1 MNEYNQREYERD
13 KKRFTEIKCEVE
25 PYAEHIGKY
34 YYAYYKDMP
43 RDKVYLKFMRR
54 HELEYFLYRSGIEAF
69 LYLSSNGEII
79 EKIFQYK
86 TAESAI
92 KEKENSEEKYD
103 YSDFLAGHFIK
114 LKGARK

>member
-1 MNEYNQREYERD
+1 MNEYNQREYEQD

-43 RDKVYLKFMRR
+43 RDKVYLRFVRR
-54 HELEYFLYRSGIEAF
+54 YELEYFLYRSGIEAF
-69 LYLSSNGEII
+69 LYLSSNGEMT

-86 TAESAI
+86 NTKGAI
-92 KEKENSEEKYD
+92 KEKEDSEEKYS
-103 YSDFLAGHFIK
+103 YFDFLDGHFIK
-114 LKGARK
+114 LKGEKK

>member
-43 RDKVYLKFMRR
+43 RDKVYLRFTRKY
-54 HELEYFLYRSGIEAF
+54 ELEYFLYRSKIEAF

-86 TAESAI
+86 NTENAT
-92 KEKENSEEKYD
+92 KEREDSEEKYD

-114 LKGARK
+114 LREEKR